1 MYQAAHIPF
10 NVSFYVTINIPIL
23 SFFTV
28 WHEATCLPLRSDLHI
43 GQDRKCFLNLW
54 YFVIVWAF
62 CDFMNLWTV
71 EWGIKEIGTVVK
83 LPQWRVEPE
92 TFKKLYILPKV
103 PEITVHWLHLPP
115 TPLFPF
121 TTDPYYLCEIK
132 QICLVLGSL
141 DSQEE
146 YVCEDNQAIMI

>member
-1 MYQAAHIPF
+1 
-10 NVSFYVTINIPIL
+10 
-23 SFFTV
+23 
-28 WHEATCLPLRSDLHI
+28 
-43 GQDRKCFLNLW
+43 
-54 YFVIVWAF
+54 
-62 CDFMNLWTV
+62 
-71 EWGIKEIGTVVK
+71 VVK